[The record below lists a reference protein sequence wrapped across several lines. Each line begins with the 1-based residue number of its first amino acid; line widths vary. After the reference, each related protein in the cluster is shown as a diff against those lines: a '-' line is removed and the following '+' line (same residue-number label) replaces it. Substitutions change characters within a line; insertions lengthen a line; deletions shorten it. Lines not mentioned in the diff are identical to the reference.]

1 MMKQVWLITGAAVLT
16 ALCGCRHT
24 HVDQVKA
31 DEGLR
36 EWYSEIRSNYGGYRP
51 PRLISPGI
59 AGEEKPAGTSAEVQT
74 RSAEDQ
80 DIPEI
85 KVADIPVTEP
95 EQKVVAEV
103 EAKAPE
109 TKAPETKAAD
119 KPVDPVAEKASEVKS
134 GKKEIEPPDPTSGD
148 IYVVK
153 NGDTLGALS
162 KRFYGSVR
170 YVNMLQKANS
180 DIVTDPNVLKPGM
193 KLIIPKL

>member
-1 MMKQVWLITGAAVLT
+1 MMKHVWLIAGAAAVT

-24 HVDQVKA
+24 HVDQMKA
-31 DEGLR
+31 GDGLN
-36 EWYSEIRSNYGGYRP
+36 EWYDEIRSNYGGYRP
-51 PRLISPGI
+51 PRLISPRLS
-59 AGEEKPAGTSAEVQT
+59 EENTATGKNAEIQAQPA
-74 RSAEDQ
+74 DNQ

-95 EQKVVAEV
+95 EQNAVAGTDTKTPEV
-103 EAKAPE
+103 KSE
-109 TKAPETKAAD
+109 TKPAD
-119 KPVDPVAEKASEVKS
+119 QPVDPVADKTPEVKRDRKS
-134 GKKEIEPPDPTSGD
+134 IEPPDPTSGD

-153 NGDTLGALS
+153 SGDTLGALS

-180 DIVTDPNVLKPGM
+180 DIISNPNVLKPGM

>member
-1 MMKQVWLITGAAVLT
+1 MMKHVWLVAGAAAVA

-31 DEGLR
+31 GDGLN
-36 EWYSEIRSNYGGYRP
+36 EWYDEIRSNYGGYKP
-51 PRLISPGI
+51 PRLISPRLSEESKSS
-59 AGEEKPAGTSAEVQT
+59 GESAEMQIQPAGN
-74 RSAEDQ
+74 Q

-85 KVADIPVTEP
+85 KIADIPVTEP
-95 EQKVVAEV
+95 EQSAVAVEPRTPEV
-103 EAKAPE
+103 KDEAKP
-109 TKAPETKAAD
+109 AD
-119 KPVDPVAEKASEVKS
+119 KPVDPVAQKTPEGSKDQKS
-134 GKKEIEPPDPTSGD
+134 IEPPDPTSGD

-153 NGDTLGALS
+153 SGDTLGALS

-180 DIVTDPNVLKPGM
+180 DIISNPNVLKPGM